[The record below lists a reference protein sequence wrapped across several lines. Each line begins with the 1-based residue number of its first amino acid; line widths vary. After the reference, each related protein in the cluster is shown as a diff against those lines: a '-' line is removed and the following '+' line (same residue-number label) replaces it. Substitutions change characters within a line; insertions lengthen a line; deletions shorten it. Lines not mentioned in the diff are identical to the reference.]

1 MNRRNNDDGNRK
13 ILLCFIGFVC
23 NRDKWVMILVATESD
38 N

>member
-13 ILLCFIGFVC
+13 NLLCFIGFVC
-23 NRDKWVMILVATESD
+23 TREKWVMVWVAIEFD